1 MNIEQKILYQ
11 IHCRYNFYISIKAH
25 LSHLYT
31 GYVNENNLISPKV
44 VDLFLNFLHKINF
57 PNPEKSQEYIYN
69 QIEKNIDDP
78 IKLNETLQRFKKKV
92 KECKY
97 SDYRD
102 DKQWRQFMD
111 EWDIKQQRPPF
122 NWEKWD
128 NQNNKS
134 IFENNSSLDIDNA

>member
-1 MNIEQKILYQ
+1 MDTEQKILYQ

-25 LSHLYT
+25 LSYLYT
-31 GYVNENNLISPKV
+31 GYVDENNLISPQI

-69 QIEKNIDDP
+69 QIEKNIDHP

-97 SDYRD
+97 LDYRD
-102 DKQWRQFMD
+102 NKEWRQFID
-111 EWDIKQQRPPF
+111 EWDIKQNRSSF
-122 NWEKWD
+122 NWEKWN
-128 NQNNKS
+128 NQKNKS
-134 IFENNSSLDIDNA
+134 IFANNSNLDIDNL